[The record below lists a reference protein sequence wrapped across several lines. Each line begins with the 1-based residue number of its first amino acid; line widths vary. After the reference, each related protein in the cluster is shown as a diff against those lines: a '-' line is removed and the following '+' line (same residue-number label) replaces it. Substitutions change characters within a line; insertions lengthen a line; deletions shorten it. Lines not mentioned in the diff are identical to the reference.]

1 MISWTKVLILVLAAH
16 MALSI
21 ALEESHDIRH
31 EFCWKDSYGRGVG
44 KIPKHC
50 KNRDRIGL
58 LCYDRCP
65 RGFKRWGFDCHQI
78 SSADMLN
85 IGEEDSPGNGVT
97 VSPARGCTED
107 VRLSTEEEDVRSGVQ
122 LFIPNANP
130 VTTILRAASA
140 DLGSP
145 IARVLA

>member
-1 MISWTKVLILVLAAH
+1 MAEELAKFPNIARTVTELGCSAMTAALVASRGGVSTA
-16 MALSI
+16 
-21 ALEESHDIRH
+21 IRTAP
-31 EFCWKDSYGRGVG
+31 VG
-44 KIPKHC
+44 
-50 KNRDRIGL
+50 GEMMV
-58 LCYDRCP
+58 
-65 RGFKRWGFDCHQI
+65 

-107 VRLSTEEEDVRSGVQ
+107 VRLSTEEEDVRNGVPS
-122 LFIPNANP
+122 FIPNANP